1 MSIQLMPTQQQV
13 VTKTDDDMKSSV
25 LSKMS
30 DEYKKLCNNVK
41 EPWNGQEVIRT
52 FHDTI
57 GLKDVV
63 LIPTTYGADNRVKYA
78 PWYSILSIA
87 NMVGGQVGTLRI
99 KTLKAFEFLTIE
111 QLETKIKSLPIAMTE
126 TPIIVPEHL
135 KDKNYKRRLFVNGDA
150 VLTLLRHISSKN
162 SPIMINKKDVR
173 NEAKKLLTNMEKL
186 DVVYDGIHLSQMHYN
201 AMPIHTGTITTIDDI
216 NTNNLCKEQEI
227 MMREWIITK
236 MSAKLSPFFDRVAR
250 PWDRTELLLTNIARL
265 GYTDII
271 LRQEYDDFADE
282 HVYKPYFK
290 LNTLASMLGYSRPN
304 DLIKPSGI
312 LSDCTKYYL
321 KSDTVGHR
329 IAPGE
334 GECII
339 PDSLCMPSD
348 TNKYNCIYINITA
361 CETLISS
368 AARIPKFKDS
378 ALLFKNLLSDLNRI
392 SVVVI
397 NRLNQLVAEYRYQ
410 QQLTNAHVDQ
420 QKILAIEQ
428 KERAIEQKQK
438 RLEEEMRIVALQ
450 KYPDVDIKKCHHG
463 YIFSSPD
470 DMSRDLFKIG
480 ITDDLKGR
488 EKSAH
493 TYCPRGNF
501 LYTVDIYD
509 ARSAEYTL
517 HQVLKKYGLHRKINS
532 GDEWFYIPGL
542 DEAKKLL
549 DIVAS
554 NTNDLYEHVS
564 RYLSV
569 LRDRLCAS
577 TTDVPMIEAPPV
589 DPPIDETKLVN
600 DFIREIANKVGMDKP
615 IYKTQLLKMLRDLAN
630 DDRYKKHKDKLP
642 TDFDR
647 FTNTTTTTDTAT
659 NIDGIK
665 VETKSSG
672 RQTTIRFTIEI
683 ITTDD
688 A

>member
-1 MSIQLMPTQQQV
+1 MPTQQQV
-13 VTKTDDDMKSSV
+13 ITKTDDDMKKAV
-25 LSKMS
+25 I
-30 DEYKKLCNNVK
+30 ERIP
-41 EPWNGQEVIRT
+41 EPLRPYLEGVDRVWDRELIIRT
-52 FHDTI
+52 NI
-57 GLKDVV
+57 ERLGYKD
-63 LIPTTYGADNRVKYA
+63 I
-78 PWYSILSIA
+78 IL
-87 NMVGGQVGTLRI
+87 R
-99 KTLKAFEFLTIE
+99 
-111 QLETKIKSLPIAMTE
+111 
-126 TPIIVPEHL
+126 PEI
-135 KDKNYKRRLFVNGDA
+135 DIFG
-150 VLTLLRHISSKN
+150 
-162 SPIMINKKDVR
+162 
-173 NEAKKLLTNMEKL
+173 
-186 DVVYDGIHLSQMHYN
+186 DVVYKSYCKLNSLATQLGHVKSNALFTVGSPLEGANKYLLKDLDVDIKTPGTGVSCKSIIPSHLNDKSDRNRNNYVYIDMDTSYTLIN
-201 AMPIHTGTITTIDDI
+201 AALRRTKMKDKAKVVNDMLLKVKDI
-216 NTNNLCKEQEI
+216 QDLCMNPVFKNIQHMDSNVVKEALSKEQEN
-227 MMREWIITK
+227 MMKEWIITK
-236 MSAKLSPFFDRVAR
+236 MSPKLSIFFDQVTR

-271 LRQEYDDFADE
+271 LRHEYDDFADE
-282 HVYKPYFK
+282 HMYKPYFK

-378 ALLFKNLLSDLNRI
+378 ALLFKNLLTDLNRI

-410 QQLTNAHVDQ
+410 QQLANTQADK

-428 KERAIEQKQK
+428 KERVIEQKQK

-493 TYCPRGNF
+493 TYCPRGSF

-564 RYLSV
+564 RYLSM

-577 TTDVPMIEAPPV
+577 TTDIPMIEAVPV
-589 DPPIDETKLVN
+589 EAPVDETKLVN
-600 DFIREIANKVGMDKP
+600 DFIKEIANKVGMGKP
-615 IYKTQLLKMLRDLAN
+615 IYKTQLLKMLKDLAN

-647 FTNTTTTTDTAT
+647 FTNTTATDAAT

-683 ITTDD
+683 ITTDIC